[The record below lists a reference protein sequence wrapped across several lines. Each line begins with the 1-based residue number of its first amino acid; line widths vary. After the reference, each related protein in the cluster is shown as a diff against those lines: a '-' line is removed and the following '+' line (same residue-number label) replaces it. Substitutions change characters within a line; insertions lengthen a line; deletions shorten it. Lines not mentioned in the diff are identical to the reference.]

1 MKTVALYPGTFDPIT
16 HGHTDIAKRASQ
28 LFDEV
33 IIAIAANP
41 SQTKKP
47 LFSLE
52 ERIALTK
59 IVLSDIPQITVRG
72 FSGLLINFV
81 QHCQARI
88 IIRGLR
94 TVTDFDYEFQLAGMN
109 QLLMPEV
116 ETLFFA
122 PTARYAHISSTLVRE
137 IALLGGTIDQFVHPQ
152 VVDALDKK
160 RRIE

>member
-1 MKTVALYPGTFDPIT
+1 MKIAIYPGTFDPIT

-52 ERIALTK
+52 ERIALAK
-59 IVLSDIPQITVRG
+59 AVLSDVPQITVQG
-72 FSGLLINFV
+72 FSGLLIDFV
-81 QHCQARI
+81 KNCQAHI
-88 IIRGLR
+88 MIRGLR
-94 TVTDFDYEFQLAGMN
+94 SVTDFDYEFQLAGMN
-109 QLLMPEV
+109 QILMPEV

-122 PTARYAHISSTLVRE
+122 PTTQYTHISSTLVRE
-137 IALLGGTIDQFVHPQ
+137 IALLGGSIDPFVHTQ
-152 VVDALDKK
+152 VVDALNKK
-160 RRIE
+160 RQL

>member
-1 MKTVALYPGTFDPIT
+1 MKIAIYPGTFDPIT

-33 IIAIAANP
+33 IIAIAENP

-59 IVLSDIPQITVRG
+59 AVLTDVPQITVQG
-72 FSGLLINFV
+72 FSGLLMNFV
-81 QHCQARI
+81 AQYQARI

-109 QLLMPEV
+109 QLLMPTV
-116 ETLFFA
+116 ETLFLV
-122 PTARYAHISSTLVRE
+122 PTARYTHISSTLVRE
-137 IALLGGTIDQFVHPQ
+137 IALLGGAIDQFVHPQ
-152 VVDALDKK
+152 VVDALNKK
-160 RRIE
+160 RYIK